1 MNEAVL
7 IPVQREETFQGAG
20 TIQLFARSWR
30 PTETVRGLFVIVHGF
45 KSHSGRY
52 LAVAEELVQHGLA
65 VYAMDLRGHG
75 KSEGERYWVD
85 SFDDYVNDL
94 AKFVALARAR
104 EPGVPVFVFGHSAG
118 GVVASL
124 YASRHQQELAGLIS
138 EDFAFELPPP
148 DFALAI
154 IKGVSHIAPHLH
166 VLNIPDAAFSRD
178 PAVLESM
185 KHDPLINQTPGP
197 SQTLAAMVRA
207 DEQLKQRIP
216 EMSVPVLIMHGTADT
231 AVKPHGSQRFFDEVG
246 SSDKTLKMYEGFH
259 HDPLH
264 DLGRAQVMADLVKWV
279 TERLPRATA

>member
-7 IPVQREETFQGAG
+7 IPIQHEETFQGAG
-20 TIQLFARSWR
+20 TGQLFARSWR
-30 PTETVRGLFVIVHGF
+30 PTDAVRGLFVIVHGF
-45 KSHSGRY
+45 KAHSGRY

-94 AKFVALARAR
+94 EKFVAMARVR
-104 EPGVPVFVFGHSAG
+104 EPGVPVFIFGHSAG

-124 YASRHQQELAGLIS
+124 YAARHQQDLAGLIS
-138 EDFAFELPPP
+138 EDFAFEL
-148 DFALAI
+148 
-154 IKGVSHIAPHLH
+154 H
-166 VLNIPDAAFSRD
+166 VLNIPDEAFSRD

-185 KHDPLINQTPGP
+185 KHDPLIIQTPGP

-207 DEQLKQRIP
+207 DEQLKYLIP
-216 EMSVPVLIMHGTADT
+216 EIALPVLIMHGTADT

-246 SSDKTLKMYEGFH
+246 SRDKTLHMYDGFH

-264 DLGRAQVMADLVKWV
+264 DLGRARVMADLITWV
-279 TERLPRATA
+279 TGRLTPAAA

>member
-1 MNEAVL
+1 MNETVL
-7 IPVQREETFQGAG
+7 IPVQREEMFQGAG
-20 TIQLFARSWR
+20 AVQLFARSWR
-30 PTETVRGLFVIVHGF
+30 PSGAVRGMVVIVHGF
-45 KSHSGRY
+45 KAHSGRY
-52 LAVAEELVQHGLA
+52 LAVAEELVQHDLA

-94 AKFVALARAR
+94 ETFIAMARAR

-124 YASRHQQELAGLIS
+124 YAARHQQELAGLIS

-148 DFALAI
+148 EFALAI
-154 IKGVSHIAPHLH
+154 IKGLSHIAPHVH

-185 KHDPLINQTPGP
+185 KNDPLIIQTPGP

-216 EMSVPVLIMHGTADT
+216 EISLPVLIMHGTADT
-231 AVKPHGSQRFFDEVG
+231 AVRPHGSQRFFDDVG
-246 SSDKTLKMYEGFH
+246 SRDKTLNLYEGFL

-264 DLGRAQVMADLVKWV
+264 DIGRERVMADLVKWV
-279 TERLPRATA
+279 TDRSTRAAM